1 MNTSAQYVPGTRI
14 QELYDVSSATLR
26 RWANQERI
34 AVRRGP
40 GGRRLYSVSDIRATF
55 GQDDIT
61 QAAAEDAATRKKKS
75 KVGYARVSSE
85 HQRGDLERQ
94 LTDLREQ
101 CPGYDEFVSDV
112 GSGLNWK
119 RPRFQAL
126 LGRVLDGD
134 IEEVTITH
142 RDRLCRF
149 GFDLME
155 FLFRKA
161 GTGLVVLGDRAH
173 NSHEGSTDCRSSSS
187 NELAED
193 LLSVVTVFVARHN
206 GQRSAQNRRDQKKR
220 QRLSTSSSEQEAE
233 EEEE

>member
-1 MNTSAQYVPGTRI
+1 LIFFGNDRNEPRNSFGRYK
-14 QELYDVSSATLR
+14 SSTQTKPV
-26 RWANQERI
+26 NN
-34 AVRRGP
+34 
-40 GGRRLYSVSDIRATF
+40 
-55 GQDDIT
+55 IT

-134 IEEVTITH
+134 IEEVTI
-142 RDRLCRF
+142 
-149 GFDLME
+149 
-155 FLFRKA
+155 
-161 GTGLVVLGDRAH
+161 
-173 NSHEGSTDCRSSSS
+173 
-187 NELAED
+187 
-193 LLSVVTVFVARHN
+193 
-206 GQRSAQNRRDQKKR
+206 
-220 QRLSTSSSEQEAE
+220 
-233 EEEE
+233 